1 MQKKEGD
8 EFILIQSIPTFNF
21 LIRHHHMN
29 KNVAERNYQIKQTME
44 VMKFVSIQDECMH
57 VKLERYFSNPD
68 DEGNLE
74 DPCKTRCSFC
84 KNKPLVPPLN
94 RRNLIFVL
102 DALFS
107 KKDTTTENAID
118 AIFKA
123 REHIWIRYC
132 NEITKDVVHALLI
145 QLLALEI
152 VEYQVQ
158 VKDDDRDKMSNIV
171 LKIGW
176 SRVKEESGL
185 IAVPTYACLNRW
197 KGINLNESS
206 YLTLNERHSTVHMQI
221 DSDVVSGD
229 EMKGRKQARGTK
241 RNR

>member
-1 MQKKEGD
+1 M
-8 EFILIQSIPTFNF
+8 
-21 LIRHHHMN
+21 
-29 KNVAERNYQIKQTME
+29 
-44 VMKFVSIQDECMH
+44 
-57 VKLERYFSNPD
+57 
-68 DEGNLE
+68 
-74 DPCKTRCSFC
+74 
-84 KNKPLVPPLN
+84 VPPLT

-152 VEYQVQ
+152 VEYQAQ

-185 IAVPTYACLNRW
+185 IAVPTYACLN
-197 KGINLNESS
+197 
-206 YLTLNERHSTVHMQI
+206 
-221 DSDVVSGD
+221 
-229 EMKGRKQARGTK
+229 
-241 RNR
+241 